1 MAATVVYP
9 IESATGRG
17 VARLLDEEQAFWRD
31 RLLWDFA
38 PTRRRIESAF
48 AERSLEGFIAED
60 EDGACGY
67 ATGSFDGH
75 AAIIGS
81 IFVGERARDAGLEAT
96 LVNRVLESLARI
108 RPRVIDCQ
116 TLFSSQPDLIGPFAA
131 RGFSSAP
138 RLYMT
143 VDRAAW
149 LEAARSLPPLPRTR
163 PTPRVEVGAL
173 ARLVY
178 DAHEATLPE
187 DSSSSFDTAAA
198 CERILRQIVVDNL
211 CGPFDPEASRR
222 VESEGR
228 TLAAC
233 LMTWPLD
240 GVAHVSEVATAPD
253 ARRRGLARRCLSES
267 LTIAFE
273 QKGARAATLSVTASN
288 RAAIALYASLGFEPR
303 IRYGSHVL
311 RQSGR

>member
-17 VARLLDEEQAFWRD
+17 IARLLDDEQRFWRE
-31 RLLWDFA
+31 RLFWDFA
-38 PTRRRIESAF
+38 PTRRRIEAAF
-48 AERSLEGFIAED
+48 AERTLEGFIAED

-81 IFVGERARDAGLEAT
+81 IFVGERARDTGLEAN
-96 LVNRVLESLARI
+96 LASRVLEGLLRL

-116 TLFSSQPDLIGPFAA
+116 TLFSSAPDLIGPFAA
-131 RGFSSAP
+131 RAFASAT

-143 VDRAAW
+143 VDRATW
-149 LEAARSLPPLPRTR
+149 LETARSLPPLTRTR
-163 PTPRVEVGAL
+163 PTPRMDVGAL

-178 DAHEATLPE
+178 DAHEAGLAL
-187 DSSSSFDTAAA
+187 DASSSFDTAAA

-211 CGPFDPEASRR
+211 CGPFDAEASRR
-222 VESEGR
+222 VEIEGR
-228 TLAAC
+228 TVAAC
-233 LMTWPLD
+233 LITWPLT

-253 ARRRGLARRCLSES
+253 ARRRGLARRCLTES

-273 QKGARAATLSVTASN
+273 QKNATAATLSVTASN
-288 RAAIALYASLGFEPR
+288 QSAIALYASLGFTVR

-311 RQSGR
+311 RQ